1 MLCRNPLRRPSGT
14 GAWRPS
20 TFDQEGTAIR
30 WLRVLSMITLAAFLV
45 LLGQLW
51 YLQVIEGPRLGELSE
66 RNRIRVRPLAA
77 PRGVVSD
84 RNGVPLV
91 GVRPTFA
98 VFVVPRELEDRQ
110 TVLAQL
116 SILLKIPY
124 GEIERALDG
133 APPDSPWPVRVR
145 RGLTFEEVIPLEERR
160 AELPGV
166 MVEVEPRRAYPAGR
180 LAAHLLGYV
189 REASEEQR
197 REGRY
202 RPGDLAGQNGIERLL
217 DEYLRGRDGGEQVE
231 VDAAGRPLRVLERR
245 APRPGA
251 DVTTT
256 FDRGIQEAAERAL
269 GDAAGAVVV
278 MDPRNGD
285 LLAIASTPAF
295 DPARFSGPITR
306 DEWLRLVRD
315 PRHPFLNRALQAY
328 APGSVF
334 KLVVAAA
341 ALQEGLIKPSDTLPC
356 PARMQIGNRT
366 LRNWKRE
373 DEGPIDLERAIAT
386 SCNTFFAHLGLT
398 AGIDRIGR
406 YARAFGFGQPTGVI
420 LGDEKAGLV
429 PTRESLARTWW
440 PGDTANVAIGQGRVL
455 VTPLQVAR
463 FMAAIANGGILWRPR
478 LIQHVGDARGTI
490 LSAPPEVTGRV
501 ALAPAVF
508 AVLRRSLWA
517 AVNDGGTASAARVS
531 GLEVAGKT
539 GTAQIVRD
547 SDSSRGQ
554 DHAWFAGYAP
564 AEDPQVVVVVLVER
578 GGIGGRVAAPVARQ
592 IFLEILRSAPS
603 RAAQKAA

>member
-1 MLCRNPLRRPSGT
+1 MLQRTAASSQHSAAVRRLRT
-14 GAWRPS
+14 
-20 TFDQEGTAIR
+20 
-30 WLRVLSMITLAAFLV
+30 LSVITVAAFLV
-45 LLGQLW
+45 LIGQLW
-51 YLQVIEGPRLGELSE
+51 YLQVLEGSRLGDLAD
-66 RNRIRVRPLAA
+66 RNRARVRPLAA
-77 PRGVVSD
+77 ARGIVSD

-91 GVRPTFA
+91 DVRPTFA
-98 VFVVPRELEDRQ
+98 VSVVPREVEDRQ
-110 TVLAQL
+110 TVLARL
-116 SILLKIPY
+116 SILLKLPY
-124 GEIERALDG
+124 AELDRALDA

-145 RGLTFEEVIPLEERR
+145 RGLTFEEVIPLDERR

-166 MVEVEPRRAYPAGR
+166 AVEVEPRRAYPAGR

-189 REASEEQR
+189 REASPEQL

-202 RPGDLAGQNGIERLL
+202 RLGDLAGQSGIERTL
-217 DEYLRGRDGGEQVE
+217 DEFLRGRDGGEEVE

-245 APRPGA
+245 APQPGA

-256 FDRGIQEAAERAL
+256 LDRRVQEAAERAL

-285 LLAIASTPAF
+285 LLALASTPAF
-295 DPARFSGPITR
+295 DPARFSGPIPR
-306 DEWLRLVRD
+306 DEWLRLMRD
-315 PRHPFLNRALQAY
+315 PQYPLLNRGLQAY

-341 ALQEGLIKPSDTLPC
+341 ALQEGLITPSDKLPC
-356 PARMQIGNRT
+356 PASMRIGNRS

-373 DEGPIDLERAIAT
+373 DQGPIDLERAIAT
-386 SCNTFFAHLGLT
+386 SCNTFFARLGLT
-398 AGIDRIGR
+398 VGIERIAR
-406 YARAFGFGQPTGVI
+406 YARAFGFGQPTGIV
-420 LGDEKAGLV
+420 LGDERAGLV
-429 PTRESLARTWW
+429 PTPARGSVTRTWS

-478 LIQHVGDARGTI
+478 LIQHVGDARETV
-490 LSAPPEVTGRV
+490 LSVLPEATGHVT
-501 ALAPAVF
+501 LAPAVL
-508 AVLRRSLWA
+508 AVLRRSLRA
-517 AVNDGGTASAARVS
+517 AVNNGGTASAAHVP

-547 SDSSRGQ
+547 SDPTRGQ

-578 GGIGGRVAAPVARQ
+578 GGIGGRVAAPVAQRV
-592 IFLEILRSAPS
+592 FLEILRSAPS

>member
-1 MLCRNPLRRPSGT
+1 MLPRMPASSQHTATVRRLRT
-14 GAWRPS
+14 
-20 TFDQEGTAIR
+20 
-30 WLRVLSMITLAAFLV
+30 LSVITVAAFLV
-45 LLGQLW
+45 LIGQLW
-51 YLQVIEGPRLGELSE
+51 YLQVLEGSRLGELAD
-66 RNRIRVRPLAA
+66 RNRTRVRPLAA
-77 PRGVVSD
+77 SRGIVSD

-91 GVRPTFA
+91 DVRPTFA
-98 VFVVPRELEDRQ
+98 VTVVPRELEDRQ
-110 TVLAQL
+110 TVLARL

-124 GEIERALDG
+124 AELDRALDA

-189 REASEEQR
+189 REASPEQL
-197 REGRY
+197 REGSY
-202 RPGDLAGQNGIERLL
+202 RPGDLAGQSGIERML
-217 DEYLRGRDGGEQVE
+217 DEFLRGRDGGEEVE

-245 APRPGA
+245 APQPGA

-256 FDRGIQEAAERAL
+256 LDRRVQEAAERAL

-285 LLAIASTPAF
+285 LLAMASTPAF
-295 DPARFSGPITR
+295 DPARFSEPITR

-315 PRHPFLNRALQAY
+315 PQHPFLNRGLQAY

-341 ALQEGLIKPSDTLPC
+341 ALQEGLITPSDKLPC
-356 PARMQIGNRT
+356 PASMQIGNRT

-373 DEGPIDLERAIAT
+373 DQGPIDLERAIAT
-386 SCNTFFAHLGLT
+386 SCNTFFAHLGLRV
-398 AGIDRIGR
+398 GIDRIAR
-406 YARAFGFGQPTGVI
+406 YARAFGFGQPTGII
-420 LGDEKAGLV
+420 LGDERAGLV
-429 PTRESLARTWW
+429 PTPTRGSVTRTWS
-440 PGDTANVAIGQGRVL
+440 PGDTANMAIGQGRVL

-463 FMAAIANGGILWRPR
+463 FMSALANGGILWRPR
-478 LIQHVGDARGTI
+478 LIQHVGDARETV
-490 LSAPPEVTGRV
+490 LSVLPEATGHVT
-501 ALAPAVF
+501 LSPAVL

-517 AVNDGGTASAARVS
+517 AVNDGGTASAARVP
-531 GLEVAGKT
+531 GLDVAGKT

-547 SDSSRGQ
+547 SDSTRGQ

-578 GGIGGRVAAPVARQ
+578 GGIGGRVAAPVAQRV
-592 IFLEILRSAPS
+592 FLEILRSPPS